1 MNAPRARY
9 GLALESD
16 GFSSR
21 LTELPGS
28 PRSGEQI
35 LIAASRL
42 SIP

>member
-1 MNAPRARY
+1 MTAPSARY

-21 LTELPGS
+21 LTDLA
-28 PRSGEQI
+28 RSSLIGEQI
-35 LIAASRL
+35 RTAASRL